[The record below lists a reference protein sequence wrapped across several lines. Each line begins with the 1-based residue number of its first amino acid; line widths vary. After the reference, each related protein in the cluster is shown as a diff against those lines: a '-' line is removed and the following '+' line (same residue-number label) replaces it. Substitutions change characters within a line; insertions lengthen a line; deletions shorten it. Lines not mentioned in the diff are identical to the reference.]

1 MPGLENGSSLANA
14 FTWDPTQYP
23 GGTRVF
29 GATSYNQS
37 QDWWALYLLAGARR
51 DGNFFYQLLQIVGR
65 PFTRLVRR
73 LTPRQVADRH
83 VPVLNYL
90 LLLLAY
96 AVVTVERI
104 SLCVHSGM
112 ETCR

>member
-1 MPGLENGSSLANA
+1 MLHALEIAQLVLYIALLSLLGQA
-14 FTWDPTQYP
+14 
-23 GGTRVF
+23 
-29 GATSYNQS
+29 
-37 QDWWALYLLAGARR
+37 ALYLLAGARR

-83 VPVLNYL
+83 VPVLTFL